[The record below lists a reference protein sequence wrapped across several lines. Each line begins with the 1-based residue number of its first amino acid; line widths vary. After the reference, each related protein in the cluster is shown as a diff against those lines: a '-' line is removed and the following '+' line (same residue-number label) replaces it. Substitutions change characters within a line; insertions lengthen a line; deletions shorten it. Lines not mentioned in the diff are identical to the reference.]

1 MPDRDCLVL
10 RQVKLAL
17 YGQESVDVSLV
28 RELGGVV
35 LDVHGGRGGATQVLL
50 LACHNRVSFKIIES
64 SRLPSLT
71 RATKINLS
79 MSMRMDLWDQ
89 RTSRN

>member
-17 YGQESVDVSLV
+17 YGQEAVDISLV

-35 LDVHGGRGGATQVLL
+35 LDVDGGRRRTIHVLL
-50 LACHNRVSFKIIES
+50 LLIHYCVSF
-64 SRLPSLT
+64 
-71 RATKINLS
+71 
-79 MSMRMDLWDQ
+79 
-89 RTSRN
+89 